1 MTQELEALQSIATGF
16 DSQKEE
22 ELKVLSAAIQ
32 ELAIRNLE
40 LERQLVSR
48 DGLSSVSK
56 TSSNIVTIPQT
67 E

>member
-1 MTQELEALQSIATGF
+1 LTQELEALQSIATGF